1 MNHRLI
7 ENDFIFLSYI
17 YALFELVVTYIV
29 FFYETELAAMQS
41 RLEAEII
48 DQFHMCRTFAT
59 AKAETMAK
67 VIDYIEDKSV
77 IIILLA

>member
-1 MNHRLI
+1 MHYRYLGLLYLY
-7 ENDFIFLSYI
+7 FM
-17 YALFELVVTYIV
+17 
-29 FFYETELAAMQS
+29 FFYQTELAAMQS

-67 VIDYIEDKSV
+67 VIDYIEDKLV
-77 IIILLA
+77 IIVFLA